1 MKNLEYFSRR
11 AIQPVVPQ
19 SAIAIYIYDQDSTDA
34 SGKVTAIWGT
44 PYNTTAQV
52 QLENKQNLT
61 HIDGIDITKIYKR
74 FYIQSST
81 LTGLNRNLST
91 GGDYIQMDGLFYK
104 IIEVVENFKVGWVQ
118 VIGCESYALGAA

>member
-11 AIQPVVPQ
+11 AIQPIVPQ
-19 SAIAIYIYDQDSTDA
+19 SAIAIYIYDEDSTDA
-34 SGKVTAIWGT
+34 SGKVTATWGT

-91 GGDYIQMDGLFYK
+91 GGDYIQMDNLFYK